1 MERYVWELTHRLIE
15 RDLEVV
21 VVCEEV
27 FGVPHPNI
35 KIIKVDRSP
44 PRPRWRS
51 MVRFRAE
58 VDDLVRAKLAGTT
71 AIIHSHER
79 CISHQVTTFH
89 GPPIDPG
96 KWPRLRALLS
106 RRIRAWQSMERDEL
120 LGPTVQK
127 VLPVS
132 SAIGKQ

>member
-1 MERYVWELTHRLIE
+1 MHSIGSCLVHVVRRFGCVGGMERYVWELTHRLIA
-15 RDLEVV
+15 RDIKVV

-79 CISHQVTTFH
+79 CISSGDHFS
-89 GPPIDPG
+89 
-96 KWPRLRALLS
+96 RA
-106 RRIRAWQSMERDEL
+106 AD
-120 LGPTVQK
+120 
-127 VLPVS
+127 
-132 SAIGKQ
+132 